1 MEYGLISLLP
11 LQLARLV
18 GLVRAIEPVKLDV
31 DGRDKWAILVRGR
44 GFTRLI
50 RVELLYAPNLIRPT
64 AYFTPRPELLASHE
78 EAVQYARQR
87 GLLPWK
93 HQWHIQTNGNY

>member
-1 MEYGLISLLP
+1 VEYGLISLLP

-18 GLVRAIEPVKLDV
+18 GLVCAIEPIKLDV

-64 AYFTPRPELLASHE
+64 AYFTPRPELLGSHA
-78 EAVQYARQR
+78 EALQYARHR
-87 GLLPWK
+87 GLLPWTHK
-93 HQWHIQTNGNY
+93 WPVHSNGNY